1 MNLLEGIEY
10 GNVPILNT
18 NKLGTRSENCQNYI
32 TNLSYLWSKWPFWN
46 ITSDGP
52 FVWERQHAQTQANV
66 SSSYRPPSVYTGRY
80 KYRYKRVLKITDT
93 NTGKNT
99 EPIHVHCTLYSTSTW
114 NTASPASS
122 SSSRPP
128 SQCNLRRTR
137 LHQPSQLT
145 FDHSSKQF
153 RPGGKP
159 NQRMS
164 IDTVL
169 PYKDI

>member
-1 MNLLEGIEY
+1 MTKMAFHNNKNLKY
-10 GNVPILNT
+10 N
-18 NKLGTRSENCQNYI
+18 
-32 TNLSYLWSKWPFWN
+32 
-46 ITSDGP
+46 
-52 FVWERQHAQTQANV
+52 ERWAFCLRARTHPSQPSV

-128 SQCNLRRTR
+128 SRCNLRRTR

-145 FDHSSKQF
+145 FDQSSKQF

-159 NQRMS
+159 NQRLS

-169 PYKDI
+169 PYMDI